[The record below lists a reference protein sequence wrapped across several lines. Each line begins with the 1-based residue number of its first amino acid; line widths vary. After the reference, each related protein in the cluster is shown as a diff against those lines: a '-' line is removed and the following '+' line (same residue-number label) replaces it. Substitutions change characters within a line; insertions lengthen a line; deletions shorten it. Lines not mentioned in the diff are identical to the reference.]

1 MVVLLPYSP
10 SAFHR
15 FVVMVKVS
23 IIRGGKFLA
32 VEGLERSGT
41 RVESDVK

>member
-1 MVVLLPYSP
+1 MVVILPYSP

-15 FVVMVKVS
+15 FVVMVEVS
-23 IIRGGKFLA
+23 IIRGGKFLT
-32 VEGLERSGT
+32 VEGCGRSGT